1 MSLHDLSNLQI
12 NRMFKGC
19 PQYAGCFSKDHLP
32 GDLNGKFAI
41 VNLQDQKAGGGTHWT
56 LLYNVAPKTISY
68 FDSFGEV
75 PPTEVMDK
83 IKQSGKRLSWNN
95 DQLQAYKSSSCGWW
109 CIRAA
114 NALLHGKSVKSFA
127 HSYNL
132 HDTSA
137 NEATLRVQFNK

>member
-1 MSLHDLSNLQI
+1 MALHDLSNLQI
-12 NRMFKGC
+12 NKMFAGC
-19 PQYAGCFSKDHLP
+19 PQYGGCYSKDNIP
-32 GDLNGKFAI
+32 DDLAGKFAVI
-41 VNLQDQKAGGGTHWT
+41 NLQDQKAGGGTHWV
-56 LLYNVAPKTISY
+56 LLYLVKPGKATY

-75 PPTEVMDK
+75 PPTEVESKMK
-83 IKQSGKRLSWNN
+83 GRGVSWNN

-114 NALLHGKSVKSFA
+114 NALLHGKSIRQFA

-137 NEATLRVQFNK
+137 NEATLRSQFNK